1 VTKSCFSFFCGFVAT
16 MGSPR
21 LSIEVKG
28 RIVGLHERRMI
39 PYKITRKLNIPW
51 SIVCTVL
58 KKIQLCG
65 TVVLPKSLGRPCKL
79 HMQEKRQIGCLLVQN
94 R

>member
-1 VTKSCFSFFCGFVAT
+1 

-21 LSIEVKG
+21 LSTEVKG
-28 RIVGLHERRMI
+28 GIVGLHERGMT

-51 SIVCTVL
+51 SIVCTIL

-65 TVVLPKSLGRPCKL
+65 TIVLPKSLGRPYKL
-79 HMQEKRQIGCLLVQN
+79 QMQEKRQIGCLSTQN